1 MKDRKNKQI
10 LPRGNFEKVLL
21 HICCAPDATYP
32 VLLLKGLHFN
42 VTGFFYNPNI
52 HPKEEYEKRLEEVRK
67 LSEYQNF
74 PLIVGEYNDEVLR
87 SWFHLV
93 RGLEKEH
100 EGGNRCYLCYKER
113 LERTAKLAHDLG
125 FDYFTTTITISP
137 HKRSD
142 WVFEIAHE
150 LENIYGVKFLEID
163 FKKKNGFKASV
174 ILSKYY
180 GLYRQNYC
188 GCIFSKVESD
198 YIRRIRTKE

>member
-1 MKDRKNKQI
+1 MKDAKNKQVI
-10 LPRGNFEKVLL
+10 PLGNFKRVLL

-32 VLLLKGLHFN
+32 VLFLRGMHYN

-52 HPKEEYEKRLEEVRK
+52 HPKEEYEKRLEEIRK
-67 LSEYQNF
+67 LSKIQNF
-74 PLIVGEYNDEVLR
+74 PLIEGEYGDQVLR
-87 SWFHLV
+87 NWFSMV
-93 RGLEKEH
+93 RGLEKEK
-100 EGGNRCYLCYKER
+100 EGNKRCYLCYKER
-113 LERTAKLAHDLG
+113 LMKTAELAKELN

-137 HKRSD
+137 HKKSQ

-150 LENIYGVKFLEID
+150 LERVYGVKFLEVD

-188 GCIFSKVESD
+188 GCIFSKVEAENF
-198 YIRRIRTKE
+198 RRMKEGK